1 MSRSSITST
10 RCWVCAMKLNS
21 SSASDSWV
29 LGGVREEPCSDSG
42 ENSSMAVSLVLL
54 GGRGSIRLL
63 LDLVLDTEDFLSSGD
78 RDIEG
83 GLLRGNACLVAH
95 SST

>member
-1 MSRSSITST
+1 MSLSSITST

-29 LGGVREEPCSDSG
+29 LGGVSEEPCSDSG
-42 ENSSMAVSLVLL
+42 ENSSITASLSRL
-54 GGRGSIRLL
+54 GGRGSILL
-63 LDLVLDTEDFLSSGD
+63 LEDLVLDTEDFLSSGD
-78 RDIEG
+78 RDMEG
-83 GLLRGNACLVAH
+83 GLARGNACLVAH